1 MDGISSE
8 LCEGES
14 SHERWDHGQESE
26 MGCSSE
32 VVSTSTG
39 VGMRWETQ
47 LDLKAQEAVH
57 KRVKVK
63 ELQIVEGPG
72 RQVEGCSL
80 PLVEDIGGR
89 CLSAGE
95 LPSPRS
101 FPEAG
106 LYAGPRHREDPP
118 SHIPEVLIKEYQ
130 QVLLSHPSQAPSTIG

>member
-1 MDGISSE
+1 MDGVSSE

-14 SHERWDHGQESE
+14 SHKRWDHGQESE

-32 VVSTSTG
+32 VVSTNTG

-80 PLVEDIGGR
+80 PLCGR
-89 CLSAGE
+89 FRRQVPFSRGAPQPKVL
-95 LPSPRS
+95 PRS
-101 FPEAG
+101 
-106 LYAGPRHREDPP
+106 RVV
-118 SHIPEVLIKEYQ
+118 SW
-130 QVLLSHPSQAPSTIG
+130 T

>member
-106 LYAGPRHREDPP
+106 LYAGPPP
-118 SHIPEVLIKEYQ
+118 YTCE
-130 QVLLSHPSQAPSTIG
+130 